1 MTFQTTCA
9 LWFTPKER
17 GSPTNLNLNIPK
29 MSHRQVPSDSG
40 YFYLRDTLMNP
51 LDTGTCIWSC
61 LNFILVILLCTP
73 IIHTSILHKIL
84 YFEKREIL
92 GDVVRFIPSI
102 FLASSGMLWMIF
114 YYIVFLTDTTIF
126 IVKTLTFMCII
137 SMLQY
142 FKDKISSIISIFITD
157 MYISYYIVN
166 HCIKLL
172 RNEKLIFIR

>member
-9 LWFTPKER
+9 LWFTPTER
-17 GSPTNLNLNIPK
+17 GSPTNLNIPK

-102 FLASSGMLWMIF
+102 FLASSGMLWMFF

-166 HCIKLL
+166 HCIKLI